1 MPRIVETEVMTDQA
15 SVDAYTSM
23 TKQQPNLVSNFLIPK
38 LIPTVLANQSVL
50 KIADIGCGPCGY
62 HQELY
67 SVYPNA
73 TIDAYDA
80 SAPMLIEA
88 ANLINP
94 QKTTLVEAFLPN
106 YPLPQAQYDI
116 VWASMFLHQLPDAAV
131 AWDAIK
137 QLGKPGASFI
147 VFDLMRVEDETTCWG
162 IVEGFTPDAPQAFK
176 QDFFNSLRASF
187 IVSEIEQQLTT
198 SGLTATIATKEVF
211 TNCSVMTIQGTL

>member
-1 MPRIVETEVMTDQA
+1 MARIVETEVMTDQA
-15 SVDAYTSM
+15 SVDAYTLM
-23 TKQQPNLVSNFLIPK
+23 TKQPPNLVSVFLIPN
-38 LIPTVLANQSVL
+38 LQINPAVL

-73 TIDAYDA
+73 TIDAYEA
-80 SAPMLIEA
+80 SSPMLVEA
-88 ANLINP
+88 AKLINS
-94 QKTTLVEAFLPN
+94 QKTTLVEAFLPDH
-106 YPLPQAQYDI
+106 PLPQAQYDI
-116 VWASMFLHQLPDAAV
+116 VWASIFLHQLPDAAV

>member
-1 MPRIVETEVMTDQA
+1 MTDPA
-15 SVDAYTSM
+15 SVEAYASM
-23 TKQQPNLVSNFLIPK
+23 TKQPPNLVSAFLIPT
-38 LIPTVLANQSVL
+38 LLNSQSAL

-67 SVYPNA
+67 SLYPNA
-73 TIDAYDA
+73 TIDAYEA
-80 SAPMLIEA
+80 SAPMLAEA
-88 ANLINP
+88 VNLINP

-116 VWASMFLHQLPDAAV
+116 VWASIFLHQLPDASI

-147 VFDLMRVEDETTCWG
+147 VFDLIRVEDETTCWD
-162 IVEGFTPDAPQAFK
+162 IVNGFTPEAPQAFK

-187 IVSEIEQQLTT
+187 IVSEIEQQLTAA
-198 SGLTATIATKEVF
+198 GLTATITTQEVF
-211 TNCSVMTIQGTL
+211 LNCSVMTIQGTL

>member
-1 MPRIVETEVMTDQA
+1 MTDQA
-15 SVDAYTSM
+15 SVDAYASM
-23 TKQQPNLVSNFLIPK
+23 TKQPPNLVSNFLI
-38 LIPTVLANQSVL
+38 LALQTDQSAL

-73 TIDAYDA
+73 TIDAYEA
-80 SAPMLIEA
+80 SAPMLVEDA
-88 ANLINP
+88 KLINP
-94 QKTTLVEAFLPN
+94 KKTTLVEAFLPD

-116 VWASMFLHQLPDAAV
+116 VWASIFLHQLPDAAV

-147 VFDLMRVEDETTCWG
+147 VFDLIRVEDEATCWE
-162 IVEGFTPDAPQAFK
+162 IISVLTPNAPNAFK

-187 IVSEIEQQLTT
+187 IVSEIEQQLTAA
-198 SGLTATIATKEVF
+198 GLTATIDTQEIFA
-211 TNCSVMTIQGTL
+211 NCSVMTIRGTL

>member
-1 MPRIVETEVMTDQA
+1 MPRIIETEVITDQT
-15 SVDAYTSM
+15 SVDAYTLM
-23 TKQQPNLVSNFLIPK
+23 TKQPPNLVSTFLIPT
-38 LIPTVLANQSVL
+38 LLTNQASL

-73 TIDAYDA
+73 TIDAYEA
-80 SAPMLIEA
+80 SMPMLVEA

-94 QKTTLVEAFLPN
+94 QKTNLVQAFLPD

-116 VWASMFLHQLPDAAV
+116 VWASIFLHQLPNATI

-147 VFDLMRVEDETTCWG
+147 VFDLIRVEDETTCWD
-162 IVEGFTPDAPQAFK
+162 IVNGFTPDAPQAFK

-187 IVSEIEQQLTT
+187 IVSEVEQQLATA
-198 SGLTATIATKEVF
+198 GLTATIETQEVF
-211 TNCSVMTIQGTL
+211 SNCNVITIRGTL

>member
-23 TKQQPNLVSNFLIPK
+23 TKQPPNLVSAFLIPT
-38 LIPTVLANQSVL
+38 LLENQSVL

-73 TIDAYDA
+73 TIDAYEA
-80 SAPMLIEA
+80 SAPMLVEA
-88 ANLINP
+88 AKIINA
-94 QKTTLVEAFLPN
+94 QKTTLVEAFLPD
-106 YPLPQAQYDI
+106 YPLPQEQYDI
-116 VWASMFLHQLPDAAV
+116 VWASIFLHQLPDAAV

-147 VFDLMRVEDETTCWG
+147 VFDLIRVEDETTCWD
-162 IVEGFTPDAPQAFK
+162 IVNGFTPEAPQAFK

-187 IVSEIEQQLTT
+187 TPSEVQQQLTT
-198 SGLTATIATKEVF
+198 YGLTATITTIEVF
-211 TNCSVMTIQGTL
+211 TNCSVMTVQGTL

>member
-1 MPRIVETEVMTDQA
+1 MPRIIETEVMTDQA

-23 TKQQPNLVSNFLIPK
+23 TKQPPNLVSAFLIPT
-38 LIPTVLANQSVL
+38 LLANQSVL

-73 TIDAYDA
+73 TIDAYEA
-80 SAPMLIEA
+80 SAPMLVEA

-94 QKTTLVEAFLPN
+94 QKTTLVEAFLPD

-116 VWASMFLHQLPDAAV
+116 VWASIFLHQLPDAAV

-147 VFDLMRVEDETTCWG
+147 VFDLIRVEDETTCWG
-162 IVEGFTPDAPQAFK
+162 IVNGFTPDTPQAFK
-176 QDFFNSLRASF
+176 QDFVNSLRASF

-198 SGLTATIATKEVF
+198 SGLTATITTEEVYPNLVVVYI
-211 TNCSVMTIQGTL
+211 TGTL

>member
-1 MPRIVETEVMTDQA
+1 MPRIIETEVMTDQA

-23 TKQQPNLVSNFLIPK
+23 TKQPPNLVSAFLIPT
-38 LIPTVLANQSVL
+38 LQTNSSTL

-67 SVYPNA
+67 NVYPNA

-80 SAPMLIEA
+80 SAPMLVEA
-88 ANLINP
+88 AKLINP

-116 VWASMFLHQLPDAAV
+116 VWASVFLHQLPDAAV

-147 VFDLMRVEDETTCWG
+147 VFDLIRVEDETTCWG
-162 IVEGFTPDAPQAFK
+162 IINGFTPDAPQAFK

-187 IVSEIEQQLTT
+187 TVNEIEQQLLDA
-198 SGLTATIATKEVF
+198 GLTATITTEEVYP
-211 TNCSVMTIQGTL
+211 NLVVVYVKGTL

>member
-23 TKQQPNLVSNFLIPK
+23 TKQQPNLVSNFLISNLQINP
-38 LIPTVLANQSVL
+38 NVL

-73 TIDAYDA
+73 TIDAYEA
-80 SAPMLIEA
+80 SSPMLVEA
-88 ANLINP
+88 AKLINS
-94 QKTTLVEAFLPN
+94 QKTTLVEAFLPD

-116 VWASMFLHQLPDAAV
+116 VWASIFLHQLPDAAV

-147 VFDLMRVEDETTCWG
+147 VFDLIRVEDETTCWD
-162 IVEGFTPDAPQAFK
+162 IVNGFTPEAPQAFK

-198 SGLTATIATKEVF
+198 SGLTATIETEEVYP
-211 TNCSVMTIQGTL
+211 NCSVMTIQGTL

>member
-15 SVDAYTSM
+15 SVDAYTFM
-23 TKQQPNLVSNFLIPK
+23 TKQPPNLVNVFLIPT
-38 LIPTVLANQSVL
+38 LLNNQSVL

-73 TIDAYDA
+73 TIDAYEA
-80 SAPMLIEA
+80 SAPMLVEA

-94 QKTTLVEAFLPN
+94 QKTTLVEAFIPD

-116 VWASMFLHQLPDAAV
+116 VLAAIFLHQLPDAAV

-147 VFDLMRVEDETTCWG
+147 VFDLIRLEDEKTCWD
-162 IVEGFTPDAPQAFK
+162 IVNGFTANAPQAFK
-176 QDFFNSLRASF
+176 QDFVNSLRASF
-187 IVSEIEQQLTT
+187 IVSEIEQQLTAA
-198 SGLTATIATKEVF
+198 GLTATITTQEVF
-211 TNCSVMTIQGTL
+211 SNCSVMTIRGTL

>member
-23 TKQQPNLVSNFLIPK
+23 TKQQPNLVSNFLISNLQINPD
-38 LIPTVLANQSVL
+38 VL

-73 TIDAYDA
+73 TIDAYEA
-80 SAPMLIEA
+80 SSPMLVEA
-88 ANLINP
+88 AKLINS
-94 QKTTLVEAFLPN
+94 QKTTLVEAFLPD

-116 VWASMFLHQLPDAAV
+116 VWASIFLHQLPDAAV

-147 VFDLMRVEDETTCWG
+147 VFDLIRVEDETTCWD
-162 IVEGFTPDAPQAFK
+162 IVNGFTPEAPQAFK

-198 SGLTATIATKEVF
+198 SGLTATIETEEVYP
-211 TNCSVMTIQGTL
+211 NCSVMTIQGTL

>member
-1 MPRIVETEVMTDQA
+1 MTDQA

-23 TKQQPNLVSNFLIPK
+23 TKQPPNLVSAFLIPT
-38 LIPTVLANQSVL
+38 LLENQSVL

-73 TIDAYDA
+73 TIDAYEA
-80 SAPMLIEA
+80 SAPMLVEA
-88 ANLINP
+88 AKIINA
-94 QKTTLVEAFLPN
+94 QKTTLVEAFLPD
-106 YPLPQAQYDI
+106 YPLPQEQYDI
-116 VWASMFLHQLPDAAV
+116 VWASIFLHQLPDAAV

-147 VFDLMRVEDETTCWG
+147 VFDLIRVEDETTCWD
-162 IVEGFTPDAPQAFK
+162 IVNGFTPEAPQAFK

-187 IVSEIEQQLTT
+187 TPSEVQQQLTT
-198 SGLTATIATKEVF
+198 YGLTATITTIEVF
-211 TNCSVMTIQGTL
+211 TNCSVMTVQGTL

>member
-1 MPRIVETEVMTDQA
+1 
-15 SVDAYTSM
+15 M
-23 TKQQPNLVSNFLIPK
+23 TKQQPNLVSNFLISNLQINP
-38 LIPTVLANQSVL
+38 NVL

-73 TIDAYDA
+73 TIDAYEA
-80 SAPMLIEA
+80 SSPMLVEA
-88 ANLINP
+88 AKLINS
-94 QKTTLVEAFLPN
+94 QKTTLVEAFLPD

-116 VWASMFLHQLPDAAV
+116 VWASIFLHQLPDAAV

-147 VFDLMRVEDETTCWG
+147 VFDLIRVEDETTCWD
-162 IVEGFTPDAPQAFK
+162 IVNGFTPEAPQAFK

-198 SGLTATIATKEVF
+198 SGLTATIETEEVYP
-211 TNCSVMTIQGTL
+211 NCSVMTIQGTL